1 MDIVLH
7 PIGYVEN
14 AFEQMTAPEEIAAQP
29 SRIVLEPAYLDGLL
43 GLDQV
48 EKILVVYYFDR
59 AHEVRLQLHPRDDQ
73 SKPLR
78 GVFATRTPYRPNH
91 LGVTVVRLVRIEGN
105 VLTVEGLDALNRT
118 PVLDIKPFDPALDG
132 PAPDP
137 HH

>member
-48 EKILVVYYFDR
+48 EKVLVVYYFDR
-59 AHEVRLQLHPRDDQ
+59 AQEVRLRLHPRDDQ
-73 SKPLR
+73 NKPLR

-91 LGVTVVRLVRIEGN
+91 LGVTIVRLVRIEGN

-118 PVLDIKPFDPALDG
+118 PVLDIKPFDSALDG

>member
-29 SRIVLEPAYLDGLL
+29 SRIVLDPAYLDGLL

-48 EKILVVYYFDR
+48 EKIVVVYYFDR
-59 AHEVRLQLHPRDDQ
+59 AHEVRLRLHPRDDR

-78 GVFATRTPYRPNH
+78 GVFATRSPYRPNH
-91 LGVTVVRLVRIEGN
+91 LGVTVVRLVHIAGN
-105 VLTVEGLDALNRT
+105 VLAVEGLDALNRT
-118 PVLDIKPFDPALDG
+118 PVLDIKPFDPELDA
-132 PAPDP
+132 PAGEPRR
-137 HH
+137 